1 MKPEALVQEL
11 QLGIWHRRMLLVIDD
26 AWTDQ
31 EALALHLG
39 GDQCVHLLT
48 TRLPQVALAFA
59 PQEQLLIP
67 ELDAPT
73 GVELL
78 AHYVPALVKE
88 NPQAIDDL
96 VSTVGG
102 LPLALTLLGHYLAAQ
117 ALSGQPHRLQTA
129 LHGLPEPQPPSHIS
143 IPAA

>member
-11 QLGIWHRRMLLVIDD
+11 QLAIGHRRMLLVIDD

-59 PQEQLLIP
+59 PQQRLLIP

-73 GVELL
+73 GAELL

-88 NPQAIDDL
+88 NPR
-96 VSTVGG
+96 
-102 LPLALTLLGHYLAAQ
+102 
-117 ALSGQPHRLQTA
+117 RLM
-129 LHGLPEPQPPSHIS
+129 SW
-143 IPAA
+143 